1 MIKKIF
7 RYLELLWVALVLW
20 CLMAQAGY
28 AQENPTAEIRI
39 AETSTQTNLTQNANA
54 AQDDGNEP
62 QIETDKNQPSAEV
75 NLFDILE
82 FNVTGNTLLK
92 NTVIEQAV
100 YPFLGEK
107 RSIDD
112 AEKARTAL
120 EKNYHDAGYLTVL
133 VNIPEQK
140 VDGGVVQ
147 LEVVESKVDQLRVT
161 GSRYYSLGN
170 IKQGVPEL
178 AEGKTPHFPTL
189 QKQIEALN
197 RLPDRAVTPVMKAG
211 KTPGTVSMELKV
223 KDTLPLHATLGLN
236 NNYSVDTKE
245 LRAVANIHYDNLW
258 QLGHSINLTFMTN
271 PQKVSESK
279 VFSATYAVP
288 LESGANVAVYAVHTD
303 SDVAAIN
310 TLGVI
315 GNGDILG
322 LRYIKPLPIP
332 DEAKSFFHTFTGGV
346 DYKNFGQSVNLLGG
360 DAVRSPIE
368 YMPFVFNYDA
378 GYRGAESITLLGLS
392 LNTQVRGLVA
402 EEQVFRDKRYLAH
415 SNYAYLRGNVAYKW
429 NMPSGIRL
437 DLKMSGQLTDQPLIS
452 NEQFS
457 VGGADS
463 VRGYLQSEVLGDV
476 GYLGN
481 VEVHSPKFGQFISS
495 KIQDL
500 HVLGFVD
507 FGTAITLEPLSGQKE
522 TYNLAGAGAGLR
534 FRTMGINGV
543 IDLAVPLNNGAIR
556 RVSGGEAF
564 VTRAGD
570 AHIHFNLEY
579 AF

>member
-1 MIKKIF
+1 MIKKQRGF
-7 RYLELLWVALVLW
+7 DGLLWVLLVSFYLTQQF
-20 CLMAQAGY
+20 AY
-28 AQENPTAEIRI
+28 AQDN
-39 AETSTQTNLTQNANA
+39 AETKSSVLENA
-54 AQDDGNEP
+54 
-62 QIETDKNQPSAEV
+62 ETKAEEKAEAN

-92 NTVIEQAV
+92 NTVIEETV

-120 EKNYHDAGYLTVL
+120 EKAYHDAGYLTVL

-140 VDGGVVQ
+140 VDGGLVQ

-170 IKQGVPEL
+170 IKEGVPEL

-197 RLPDRAVTPVMKAG
+197 RQPDRAVTPVMKAG

-236 NNYSVDTKE
+236 NNYSVDTTE

-258 QLGHSINLTFMTN
+258 QLGHSINLTFLAT

-279 VFSATYAVP
+279 VFSGTYAVP
-288 LESGANVAVYAVHTD
+288 LESGANVAVYAVHTE
-303 SDVAAIN
+303 SDVAALN

-315 GNGDILG
+315 GTGDILG
-322 LRYIKPLPIP
+322 LRYIKPLPAP
-332 DEAKSFFHTFTGGV
+332 EETKNFFHTFTGGI
-346 DYKNFGQSVNLLGG
+346 DYKNFGQSVIVQGG
-360 DAVRSPIE
+360 DSVTSPIE
-368 YMPFVFNYDA
+368 YMPFLFNYDA
-378 GYRGAESITLLGLS
+378 GYRGAHSLTLLGLS

-402 EEQVFRDKRYLAH
+402 DEQQFRDRRFLAK
-415 SNYAYLRGNVAYKW
+415 SNYAFLRANVAHKW
-429 NMPSGIRL
+429 EMASGAKLELR
-437 DLKMSGQLTDQPLIS
+437 MSGQLTDQPLIS
-452 NEQFS
+452 NEQFAI
-457 VGGADS
+457 GGADT

-481 VEVHSPKFGQFISS
+481 VEVHSPKFGSYISS
-495 KIQDL
+495 KIKDL
-500 HVLGFVD
+500 HVLGFMD
-507 FGTAITLEPLSGQKE
+507 FGTAITLEPLASQKE
-522 TYNLAGAGAGLR
+522 TYNLAGAGVGLR
-534 FRTMGINGV
+534 FSAMGLSGV
-543 IDLAVPLNNGAIR
+543 LDFAVPLNNGAIR
-556 RVSGGEAF
+556 RARGGETF